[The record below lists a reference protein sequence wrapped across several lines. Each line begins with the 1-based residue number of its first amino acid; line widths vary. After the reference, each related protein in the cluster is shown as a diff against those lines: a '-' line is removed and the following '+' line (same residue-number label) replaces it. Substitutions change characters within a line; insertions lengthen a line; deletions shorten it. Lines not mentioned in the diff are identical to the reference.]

1 MKERLRGQFCNI
13 AAVFYEKKVSVF
25 LPGRNAMFFRS
36 EACRCF
42 LCSSVSFLQKS
53 LHFSLHFFRKMKR
66 KIVRFAIA

>member
-1 MKERLRGQFCNI
+1 MKKERLRGQFCNI

-42 LCSSVSFLQKS
+42 FMFVCQLPAKIAAFL
-53 LHFSLHFFRKMKR
+53 
-66 KIVRFAIA
+66 

>member
-25 LPGRNAMFFRS
+25 LPGRNAMFFFS
-36 EACRCF
+36 LACRCF

-53 LHFSLHFFRKMKR
+53 LHFFRKMKR